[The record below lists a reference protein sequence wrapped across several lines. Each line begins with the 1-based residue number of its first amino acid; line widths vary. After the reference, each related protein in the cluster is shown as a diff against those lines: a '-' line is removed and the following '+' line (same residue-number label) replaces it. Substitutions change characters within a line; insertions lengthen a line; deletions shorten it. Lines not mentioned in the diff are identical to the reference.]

1 VNDKLGSGTITFI
14 ATAGGKETRLRST
27 LSVRPP
33 TTFMTQVRTS
43 SFTKTSA
50 DAPVT
55 RDMYPEFRKLIASV
69 SALPLGLAHGL
80 DAYLKEFPHG
90 CSEQV
95 TSAAFSRLVLA
106 NEADFGLDR
115 KEVSAQLENVFAT
128 LRRRQ
133 NDQGAFGY
141 WGPEKGAGI
150 DFMSVYAMHFLIEA
164 KAAGFA
170 PPAEMFASGLRNL
183 QTMVAKEPS
192 NLEEGRTVAYA
203 IYLLSR
209 EGVVTTNYILNLRD
223 YLDKN
228 FAKEWPSDLTGVY
241 LAGALHI
248 LRKEDDAGKLIAQ
261 YWIGKHDPSRITD
274 FYQPLGADAQ
284 YLAVVAREFSARLKK
299 LSAAEFENILKP
311 ISDGA
316 FNTLSAAYA
325 VLALKSYSQTVAQH
339 PPELSIDEVNKNK
352 QERRLTSGTKLLQRA
367 NFSADVAAIRF
378 RSAAALNPPG
388 AFLQV
393 IEAGFDR
400 QVPTKTLTDG
410 LEVYRELLDK
420 SGKTVT
426 TTQLGEVITVKLRVR
441 SLRPESITN
450 VAIVDLLP
458 GGFEIVSSSLSPGVS
473 SINGVDYVEVREDR
487 AVFFA
492 TVPTETLEITYQIKS
507 CNRGQFTVPPVFA
520 ESMYDRNVKARGLGG
535 KISVTK

>member
-1 VNDKLGSGTITFI
+1 
-14 ATAGGKETRLRST
+14 
-27 LSVRPP
+27 
-33 TTFMTQVRTS
+33 MTQVRTS
-43 SFTKTSA
+43 SFTQKSV

-90 CSEQV
+90 CSEQI
-95 TSAAFSRLVLA
+95 TSAAFSRLMLA

-183 QTMVAKEPS
+183 QAMVAKEPS
-192 NLEEGRTVAYA
+192 NLEEARTVAYA

-228 FAKEWPSDLTGVY
+228 FAKEWQSDLTGVY

-261 YWIGKHDPSRITD
+261 YRIGQHDPSRITD
-274 FYQPLGADAQ
+274 FYQPLGVDAQ
-284 YLAVVAREFSARLKK
+284 YLAVLAREFSARLKK

-339 PPELSIDEVNKNK
+339 PPELSIDEVNKTK
-352 QERRLTSGTKLLQRA
+352 QEKRLTSGTKLLQRA
-367 NFSADVAAIRF
+367 NFSADAAALRF
-378 RSAAALNPPG
+378 RSATALNPPG

-400 QVPTKTLTDG
+400 QVSTKTLTDG

-426 TTQLGEVITVKLRVR
+426 STQLGDVITVKLRVR

-458 GGFEIVSSSLSPGVS
+458 GGFEIVSSSLSPGIS

-492 TVPTETLEITYQIKS
+492 TVPTQTLEITYQIKS

-520 ESMYDRNVKARGLGG
+520 ESMYDRNVKARGMGG
-535 KISVTK
+535 KIGVTK